1 MPATRLFPLAQP
13 WGPAMEAEYTRPAE
27 ITIGLSAVIMAVDE
41 AEASFLAALHGA
53 AVSLPFGPFDP
64 AGHRTFELGLRDW
77 VRAQTGFEPGYVE
90 QLYTFGDQ
98 GREMPGPD
106 PGESAG
112 LGRVIS
118 IGYLGLAPARTLLA
132 SDNAA
137 WRPWRAHFPWEDWR
151 SGRPDC
157 LDRAIIPALREWA
170 RRDPEREAR
179 FLARLRA
186 AFGLDGLPW
195 IEERT
200 LERYELMYES
210 RLAPEALRD
219 RARFGDNAADAARLT
234 GDLPREDFG
243 EPMESDHR
251 RILATAIGRLRS
263 KIKYRPIIFELMP
276 EQFTLY
282 ALQKVVEAVAG
293 VPLHKQNFRRLL
305 ERSGLVEGAG
315 IFHAATGGRPAEL
328 FRFRHEALAERQAFG
343 LHVPTPRAQSPE

>member
-1 MPATRLFPLAQP
+1 MPDRVDIPKLHIGEALADHT
-13 WGPAMEAEYTRPAE
+13 ARPAE
-27 ITIGLSAVIMAVDE
+27 ITIGLSAVIIAVDE
-41 AEASFLAALHGA
+41 AEAFFLASLRGE

-64 AGHRTFELGLRDW
+64 VGHRTFELGLRDW
-77 VRAQTGFEPGYVE
+77 VRAGTGFEPGYVE

-106 PGESAG
+106 PGEGAG

-118 IGYLGLAPARTLLA
+118 IGYLGLAPARTLLS

-137 WRPWRAHFPWEDWR
+137 WRPWNIHFPWEDWR
-151 SGRPDC
+151 SGRPAC
-157 LDRAIIPALREWA
+157 LDRAIIPALRQWA
-170 RRDPEREAR
+170 TRDPPRKMR
-179 FLARLRA
+179 RLARMRG

-219 RARFGDNAADAARLT
+219 LARFGEMPAGRCDGST
-234 GDLPREDFG
+234 GLPAEDFG
-243 EPMESDHR
+243 MAMESDHR
-251 RILATAIGRLRS
+251 RILATAIGRLRA

-276 EQFTLY
+276 EQFTLSN
-282 ALQKVVEAVAG
+282 LQKVVESVAG
-293 VPLHKQNFRRLL
+293 LPLHKQNFRRLL

-328 FRFRHEALAERQAFG
+328 FRFRREALAERQAFG
-343 LHVPTPRAQSPE
+343 LHVPTPRVE